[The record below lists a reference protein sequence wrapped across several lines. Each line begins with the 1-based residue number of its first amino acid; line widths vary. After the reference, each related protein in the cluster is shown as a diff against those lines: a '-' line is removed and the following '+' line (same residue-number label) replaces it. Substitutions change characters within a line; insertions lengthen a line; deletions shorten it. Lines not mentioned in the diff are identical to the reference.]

1 MLNDMQSIPNSLS
14 PRCVYFRQHL
24 MPQYGGKEEQKVVLS
39 LASESHLVDFLHA
52 ICMYASVDPI
62 TLMPVLILV
71 NVVVLQWTLHEFGL
85 L

>member
-1 MLNDMQSIPNSLS
+1 MIHDMQGIRNMLG

-24 MPQYGGKEEQKVVLS
+24 MPQYGGKEEQKHVLS
-39 LASESHLVDFLHA
+39 VASESHLVDFLHV

-62 TLMPVLILV
+62 TLLPVLILV
-71 NVVVLQWTLHEFGL
+71 NVVVLQWTLQEIGL